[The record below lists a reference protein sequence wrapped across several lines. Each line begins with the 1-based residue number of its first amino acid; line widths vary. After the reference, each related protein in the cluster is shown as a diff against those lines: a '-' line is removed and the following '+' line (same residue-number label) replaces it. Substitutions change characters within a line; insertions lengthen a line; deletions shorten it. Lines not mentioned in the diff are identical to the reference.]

1 MRLLFFLVFFFTFH
15 KKINHRK
22 MYANVVGV
30 VGVHGTYVGAKCVL
44 GVLVYSQLGIK
55 IRARV
60 QQIKS
65 QTVHAMYWGT

>member
-1 MRLLFFLVFFFTFH
+1 
-15 KKINHRK
+15 
-22 MYANVVGV
+22 MYANVGGV